1 MFKNFLNKVKEN
13 EEKLKNRANVLFD
26 KTKEKKATDTTSKK
40 YSLKGLG
47 DNEETELSILN
58 DKKILDTNGKERSTK
73 PPKLEKEENKKET
86 PTKKKEKDYSKVADL
101 MYPTMKKKEDD
112 THQRDKN
119 GTEGDNGMTK
129 NSNYNKIKLSTQTQN
144 DKNFFDALECV
155 FAAEGGYSNNK
166 NDKGGPTNMGITQK
180 TYDDYCKRHHLKTK
194 DVKKL
199 SQDDIIQVYY
209 NDYWVK
215 SGLNKEN
222 DPIKSLILFDT
233 AVLHGVG
240 RTKEFLK
247 KSNGDIQKIL
257 DLRREHYKKRSEI
270 DPTQKQFEKGWNNRV
285 NRLQK
290 MLDRY
295 KTTKT

>member
-26 KTKEKKATDTTSKK
+26 KTKEKKATDTASKK
-40 YSLKGLG
+40 YSLKGFG
-47 DNEETELSILN
+47 DNEESELSILN
-58 DKKILDTNGKERSTK
+58 DKKIWDTNGKERSTK
-73 PPKLEKEENKKET
+73 PPKLEKEEKKKET

-101 MYPTMKKKEDD
+101 MYPTMKKKESD
-112 THQRDKN
+112 THQEENN
-119 GTEGDNGMTK
+119 GIIK
-129 NSNYNKIKLSTQTQN
+129 NSNYKEIKTLTRTKN
-144 DKNFFDALECV
+144 DKNFFNALDIV
-155 FAAEGGYSNNK
+155 FASEGGYSNNK
-166 NDKGGPTNMGITQK
+166 NDKGGPTNMGVTQK

-199 SQDDIIQVYY
+199 SQNDIIQVYY

-215 SGLNKEN
+215 SGLNKED

-247 KSNGDIQKIL
+247 RSNGDIQKIL
-257 DLRREHYKKRSEI
+257 DLRREHYKKRSDI

-285 NRLQK
+285 NKLQK
-290 MLDRY
+290 ILDKY
-295 KTTKT
+295 EKEKN